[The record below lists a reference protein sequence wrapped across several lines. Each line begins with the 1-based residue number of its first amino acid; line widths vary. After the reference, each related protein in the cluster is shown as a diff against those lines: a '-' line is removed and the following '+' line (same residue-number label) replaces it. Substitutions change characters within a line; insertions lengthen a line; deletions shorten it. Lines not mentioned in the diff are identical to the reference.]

1 MAVSELQGKLDD
13 VKTIM
18 AENIQFALR
27 NTEKVEDIQVK
38 SERLVDS
45 SDEFKGRAA
54 ALKRRYCTDS
64 AQRNLFIGCCILASI
79 GLLCLGLLN

>member
-1 MAVSELQGKLDD
+1 MADLSELQGKLDE
-13 VKTIM
+13 VKTT
-18 AENIQFALR
+18 ALK